1 MHHSAQSIR
10 TLRDMYSSP
19 IKPLLTVLLS
29 ILIIHAFS
37 SQATA
42 VVNRRTDISSHA
54 PDQQRGLEVATTS
67 VLHTTHHVQTI
78 TARQY
83 QHSTILVNGWFIHF
97 NPPSPFGHFMPLQVA
112 AAVMTDMWTH
122 VLSEARNWRNLPELG
137 RFVITYGD
145 YLRVCFEPL
154 GTTATGAQGTMPWWL
169 VVELANRLRNLTQ
182 RGGLG
187 HSDMLLT
194 QGNVAVFVRVELL
207 GLGDH

>member
-1 MHHSAQSIR
+1 MKSFLIV
-10 TLRDMYSSP
+10 L
-19 IKPLLTVLLS
+19 PL

-37 SQATA
+37 IQAAA
-42 VVNRRTDISSHA
+42 VLSRTTDINSHS
-54 PDQQRGLEVATTS
+54 PIQQGVRGLDIATTS
-67 VLHTTHHVQTI
+67 VLQERHHAKNI
-78 TARQY
+78 SARQY
-83 QHSTILVNGWFIHF
+83 HYANTLVNDWLIHF
-97 NPPSPFGHFMPLQVA
+97 TLHPMSMPVYGVGWA
-112 AAVMTDMWTH
+112 ITDMWTH

-169 VVELANRLRNLTQ
+169 VVELANRLRSFAL

-194 QGNVAVFVRVELL
+194 QGNVAAFVRVELL
-207 GLGDH
+207 GLWGSLVSQWIPA